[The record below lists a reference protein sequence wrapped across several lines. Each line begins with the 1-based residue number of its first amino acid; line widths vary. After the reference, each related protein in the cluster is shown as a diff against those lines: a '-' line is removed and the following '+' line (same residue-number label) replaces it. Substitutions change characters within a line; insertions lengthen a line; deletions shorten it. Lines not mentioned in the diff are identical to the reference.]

1 MSVQIGPLALPIAPL
16 WLLIVLALC
25 AWLAVRISPAREQS
39 GVDTAVWTAAMVGLV
54 VARIGH
60 LVAHAEVYR
69 LQPLSGLDIRDGGF
83 LAVPGIAAGGL
94 VLAWMV
100 WRNHVRVSGPAADQ
114 VPPGTRNPPNLRT
127 SGESGQSAAP
137 SSESGQSAAPSTQ
150 TGVWRVG
157 LLAIGATVLW
167 WAGSMALQ
175 SLGPAGR
182 LQLDTLTTALEMVRG
197 GHTGAEAPL
206 EQAPSTSG
214 AQSPADRRLT
224 LAQIAQNP
232 SPRPLVVNL
241 WATWCAPC
249 RAEMP
254 IFAKVQ
260 RERPDVQFA
269 FVNQGEA
276 LAPIEAY
283 LQRES
288 LDLRSVWRD
297 PGSAVG
303 AAVGSSGLPTTLV
316 FDAQG
321 RLVKMHLGVL
331 SEAALRILLIAAMEK

>member
-1 MSVQIGPLALPIAPL
+1 MSIQIGPLALPTAPL
-16 WLLIVLALC
+16 WLLMVLVLC
-25 AWLAVRISPAREQS
+25 AWLAVRISPARERS
-39 GVDTAVWTAAMVGLV
+39 GVDTAVWTAALVGLI
-54 VARIGH
+54 VARMGH
-60 LVAHAEVYR
+60 VLSHAEVYR
-69 LQPLSGLDIRDGGF
+69 MQPLSGLDIRDGGF
-83 LAVPGIAAGGL
+83 LAMPGMAAGGM

-100 WRNHVRVSGPAADQ
+100 WRNRVRA
-114 VPPGTRNPPNLRT
+114 
-127 SGESGQSAAP
+127 
-137 SSESGQSAAPSTQ
+137 SSETASPVQ
-150 TGVWRVG
+150 TGAWRVG
-157 LLAIGATVLW
+157 LLAIGATALW

-175 SLGPAGR
+175 SMGPAGR
-182 LQLDTLTTALEMVRG
+182 IPLNSLTTPLERVRG
-197 GHTGAEAPL
+197 GHTGAETGSQ
-206 EQAPSTSG
+206 QASSTIDARSPADSTSG
-214 AQSPADRRLT
+214 AQSPADRHLT
-224 LAQIAQNP
+224 LTQIAQQP

-297 PGSAVG
+297 PASAVG
-303 AAVGSSGLPTTLV
+303 AKVGSSGLPTTLV

-321 RLVKMHLGVL
+321 RLVKLHLGVL
-331 SEAALRILLIAAMEK
+331 NEPALRILLIAAGAK